1 MKVLIVPSALEEVDA
16 AARYL
21 ASRLVISGIDALVH
35 DSHGPDQL
43 TVSADELALVVC
55 MGGDGTF
62 LRAAH
67 LIDFAPVPMLA
78 LNYGTLAFLAGN
90 PDRDD
95 VELITS
101 ALSGDMLF
109 EHRSIADIEITQA
122 DGQIGRAH
130 V

>member
-1 MKVLIVPSALEEVDA
+1 MKVLIVPSALEEVDV

-62 LRAAH
+62 LCAAH

-78 LNYGTLAFLAGN
+78 LNYGRSRFWRAIPIAM
-90 PDRDD
+90 
-95 VELITS
+95 TS
-101 ALSGDMLF
+101 SSSRAPCPATCSS
-109 EHRSIADIEITQA
+109 SIVPSPI
-122 DGQIGRAH
+122 
-130 V
+130 